1 MPGPGKQW
9 ERTLEMLQK
18 MNQRAPQAVFPL
30 SDWLVRVDTSHLY
43 IYIYGIHELVTYY
56 LLEPQLPIPYIRSF
70 QQLVTEVL
78 NSSSSLI

>member
-1 MPGPGKQW
+1 MGAYPGDVAEDESKGPAGCVP
-9 ERTLEMLQK
+9 T
-18 MNQRAPQAVFPL
+18 
-30 SDWLVRVDTSHLY
+30 DWLVRVDTSHL
-43 IYIYGIHELVTYY
+43 YIYGIHELVTYY